1 MVKNKKQPYR
11 KRKNRN
17 VFVVTGFFS
26 LLFVGMIGYLVC
38 FVALNEKTLINNS
51 YNSRQKLL
59 ASQNVRGSIYA
70 SDGTVLAYTEVKE
83 DGTESRIYPYGET
96 FAHVIGYSTYGKTG
110 VEEQANYYLLHTNA
124 PLGLRVTNGRTGTK
138 NPADD
143 VYTTLDVRLQEAAW
157 EAMNG
162 RSGAVIVTDVNTGKI
177 LAMVSMPDYDP
188 NRIEALWPTLVE
200 DEESGT
206 LVNRASQGLY
216 PPGSTF
222 KILTALEYIRENP
235 ETWQEYTYDCE
246 GAYEEGGSRINC
258 YHGSRHGEINF
269 EEAFLRSCNAAF
281 ADIGS
286 GLDRSSFAA
295 TLRTAFFGRE
305 LPAALPCSQGS
316 VAPLETLSVDEML
329 QTAIGQGKTQMSP
342 LQLNMITAAAANGGI
357 CYAPYVIDRVVN
369 CEGTVIRQFRPSAC
383 GRIMSEEESAILRDL
398 MQKVV
403 EEGTGRGLSGLAYTV
418 GGKTGSAEYGKVKG
432 DSHAWFTGFAPVEN
446 PEICITVIL
455 EGAGS
460 GSEYAV
466 PVAKAVLNAYFDK

>member
-1 MVKNKKQPYR
+1 MAENKKQPYK

-17 VFVVTGFFS
+17 IIAVTGFFTI
-26 LLFVGMIGYLVC
+26 LFVGMIGYLVW

-70 SDGTVLAYTEVKE
+70 ADGTVLAYTDVGE
-83 DGTESRIYPYGET
+83 DGTEARVYPYGET
-96 FAHVIGYSTYGKTG
+96 FAHVIGYSTYGRSG

-124 PLGLRVTNGRTGTK
+124 PLALRVINGRTGTK

-143 VYTTLDVRLQEAAW
+143 VYTTLDVGLQEAARK
-157 EAMNG
+157 AMRG
-162 RSGAVIVTDVNTGKI
+162 RSGAVIVTEVDTGRI
-177 LAMVSMPDYDP
+177 LAMVSLPDYDP
-188 NRIEALWPTLVE
+188 NRIEELWPRLME

-206 LVNRASQGLY
+206 LVNRATQGLY

-235 ETWQEYTYDCE
+235 ETWQEYTYDCS

-258 YHGSRHGEINF
+258 YHGSRHGEIDF
-269 EEAFLRSCNAAF
+269 EEAFSRSCNAAF
-281 ADIGS
+281 AHIGS
-286 GLDRSSFAA
+286 GLDRESFAA
-295 TLRTAFFGRE
+295 TLDAAFFNNT
-305 LPAALPCSQGS
+305 LPVAFPYSQGS
-316 VAPLETLSVDEML
+316 VAPLETLSADEML

-342 LQLNMITAAAANGGI
+342 MQLNMITAAAANGGI
-357 CYAPYVIDRVVN
+357 CYTPYVVDRVVN
-369 CEGTVIRQFRPSAC
+369 CEGTVIRQFKPSVC

-398 MQKVV
+398 MQAVV
-403 EEGTGRGLSGLAYTV
+403 EEGTGRGLSGLSYTV

-432 DSHAWFTGFAPVEN
+432 DSHAWFTGFAPVED
-446 PEICITVIL
+446 PEICVTVIL

-466 PVAKAVLNAYFDK
+466 PVARAVFDAYFE